1 MTENHYLEQAEKD
14 RLELEQHRLN
24 YMAGDTPIEPSFMN
38 CISTQKRVL
47 NYSHR

>member
-24 YMAGDTPIEPSFMN
+24 YMAGDTLSLAIF
-38 CISTQKRVL
+38 L
-47 NYSHR
+47 N